1 MLGQAAAQLLRAY
14 RGHQALE
21 CVRGRG
27 RVVAGQEVEVP
38 GPHMGELAHVDVV
51 LTTAEVG
58 EEGDRE
64 EVGD

>member
-1 MLGQAAAQLLRAY
+1 MFVQAATQLLRTH

-27 RVVAGQEVEVP
+27 RVVVGQKVEVS

-51 LTTAEVG
+51 LPAAEIG
-58 EEGDRE
+58 KKGDRE
-64 EVGD
+64 KVRD